1 MSCNTCNGG
10 NRNTGKIIDFR
21 HRSNNHKVVCRYG
34 TSTDLFDNL
43 AFECDCKI
51 EHVAKEPCFKGKP
64 AYMKVNNEN
73 KLLFYDSSLSKMR
86 YGAIQCQVFLFI
98 AAVLVKMSCT
108 WQTLYH
114 QKHFKTQLVWILN
127 IFWHIIHIKIVSFR

>member
-1 MSCNTCNGG
+1 MCC
-10 NRNTGKIIDFR
+10 
-21 HRSNNHKVVCRYG
+21 YG
-34 TSTDLFDNL
+34 TSTHLFDNL

-51 EHVAKEPCFKGKP
+51 EHVAKEPCFKEKP

-86 YGAIQCQVFLFI
+86 YGAIKCQVFLFI